1 MNSIELTALA
11 ITLFAGLA
19 TGIGSALAF
28 FTKKTNKSFLSFSLG
43 FSGGVMVYVSFVDIM
58 PKAQAQLALTLPDNL
73 ATWYTVMAFFGGIL
87 YTTTKNAFIS
97 GGRFRNKQ
105 DSLFIFLIS
114 IPITGY
120 ITFLV
125 QNFWLNITEP
135 LLKGRS

>member
-1 MNSIELTALA
+1 MLTFIE
-11 ITLFAGLA
+11 
-19 TGIGSALAF
+19 
-28 FTKKTNKSFLSFSLG
+28 
-43 FSGGVMVYVSFVDIM
+43 
-58 PKAQAQLALTLPDNL
+58 DNL
-73 ATWYTVMAFFGGIL
+73 VLMLTGSTMAFFGGIL

-135 LLKGRS
+135 LSLLNMLGIIIITGMLAVNFSVKNWTFSDEKSIFIYLIGFILFHFF